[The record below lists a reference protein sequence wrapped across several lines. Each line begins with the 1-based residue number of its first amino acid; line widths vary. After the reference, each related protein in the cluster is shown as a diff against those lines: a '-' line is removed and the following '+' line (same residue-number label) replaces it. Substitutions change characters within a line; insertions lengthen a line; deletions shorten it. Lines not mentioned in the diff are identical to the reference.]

1 VHVRTGSSDFGDSF
15 EAELEKRLG
24 GSNEGGNS
32 DRWDAEPLL
41 ASPFARSIAANPT
54 PKVAPPAGSP
64 QQLPPL
70 DVFQSWVAAKRGAD
84 VRTASRAAHLAAE
97 CATNLTRAADAAAAS
112 KAGAAPEPSRSVR
125 WALASD
131 SAAVRALLAAAAV
144 AAGAQPWSAVPERA
158 VAGSSGRGS
167 GAAHH
172 TRYGDHLAKGA
183 GDAEAAAELFAL
195 GGGGGGL
202 HGGDGGGGRVG
213 ALVATYGSVVARGS
227 AFAALA
233 ASRGQVPRVFV
244 HGPPERRAGEPLAC
258 AWASAA
264 VGGGEGIRDSAR
276 AMYPAG
282 LGELVRGSSGQGA
295 EL

>member
-15 EAELEKRLG
+15 EAELAERLLG
-24 GSNEGGNS
+24 GSTEGGNS

-227 AFAALA
+227 AFAAPSRSRARGRRRQWAVEKVYETVHAPCTRLGS
-233 ASRGQVPRVFV
+233 ASSCEEVVAKVRSF
-244 HGPPERRAGEPLAC
+244 E
-258 AWASAA
+258 
-264 VGGGEGIRDSAR
+264 
-276 AMYPAG
+276 
-282 LGELVRGSSGQGA
+282 GELTRLFFG
-295 EL
+295 LRP